1 MSKKVALIYSGQPRH
16 LRECHRNHR
25 ENFWDRNPDWE
36 VDVFAHVWYDKSWV
50 GSYFWDQYKDRGKW
64 DADLVP
70 FMEENWKPKGLEF
83 EEPKQFICDWQP
95 DPRFPH
101 PVNNI
106 ISMFYSLEKAN
117 DLKKKYEEENNFK
130 YDCVVRLRTDE
141 FFFHEI
147 QSLDVYD
154 LNAVNVLDEF
164 APLDYGLNDHFAFGA
179 SKLMDKYLDVCSNLE
194 TIIDEGAAINPETL
208 IGYNAQRYHKLPITK
223 HKFGFRLWRDM

>member
-141 FFFHEI
+141 FFFREI
-147 QSLDVYD
+147 QALDVYD
-154 LNAVNVLDEF
+154 LNTVNVLDEF
-164 APLDYGLNDHFAFGA
+164 AHLDYGLNDHFAFGA
-179 SKLMDKYLDVCSNLE
+179 SELMDKYLDVCSNLE
-194 TIIDEGAAINPETL
+194 TIINEGAAINPETL

>member
-95 DPRFPH
+95 DPRFSH

-141 FFFHEI
+141 FFFREI
-147 QSLDVYD
+147 QALDVYD
-154 LNAVNVLDEF
+154 LNTVNVLDEF
-164 APLDYGLNDHFAFGA
+164 AHLDYGLNDHFAFGA
-179 SKLMDKYLDVCSNLE
+179 SELMDKYLDVCSNLE

>member
-147 QSLDVYD
+147 QALDVYD
-154 LNAVNVLDEF
+154 LNTVNVFDEF
-164 APLDYGLNDHFAFGA
+164 AHLDYGINDHFAFGA
-179 SKLMDKYLDVCSNLE
+179 SELMDKYLDVCSNLE
-194 TIIDEGAAINPETL
+194 NIIDEGAAINPETL